1 MEKELYIDH
10 TNEDV
15 LTGTFSGSSRG
26 FGFVSCPDREQ
37 DIFVSASDTKGAFH
51 GDTVRV
57 QITRQAHGER
67 RAEGR
72 IVRILRRNTREIT
85 GVVQKKH
92 HMCTVVPD
100 DPKYGDRIVVRSG
113 KTKGATNGDR
123 VVIRILDYGTAVR
136 KPEAEIFRVIGSI
149 WDPSCDAEAVIISY
163 KIPTMFPRPVLEEA
177 DSIPEEVREE
187 DLTGRKDL
195 RQELTI
201 TIDGDHTK
209 DFDDAVSLTR
219 DGERFRLGVH
229 IADVSHYVREGSLL
243 DQEALLRGTSVYF
256 TDRVIPML
264 PEQLSNGICSLQE
277 GKDRLVLSCIM
288 EIDNKGNIISHE
300 ITEGVI
306 RVDHRMTYPQV
317 SRLLEE
323 EEKDDSILPELMDM
337 LRDMRMLSDLLRKK
351 RMERGGI
358 NFDFEESEIEVDR
371 KGRPISIRAHE
382 RDIASRMIEDF
393 MLAANETVAQDYY
406 WQDQPFLYRS
416 HETPDPDKISRL
428 YYFIR
433 NYGYYFHGRG
443 DTIHP
448 KEFQKLLGQI
458 AGTGEESMIA
468 RLVLRSMKRARYTAE
483 NNGHFGLAAQYY
495 CHFTSPIRR
504 YPDLQIHRIIKEN
517 LQGRLDESRQEHYSR
532 ILPEVADQSSK
543 TERRADEAEREV
555 DKLKKAE
562 YLSERIGQTFT
573 GALSGMTNHG
583 IYVELEN
590 TCEGLIR
597 FDTMDDYYD
606 LDATGCFVTGRRT
619 GKVYHLGDRI
629 EVCVKKVD
637 LITKTV
643 YFEIEEKKSED
654 RKHEGARRKTD
665 RQ

>member
-1 MEKELYIDH
+1 
-10 TNEDV
+10 
-15 LTGTFSGSSRG
+15 
-26 FGFVSCPDREQ
+26 
-37 DIFVSASDTKGAFH
+37 
-51 GDTVRV
+51 
-57 QITRQAHGER
+57 
-67 RAEGR
+67 
-72 IVRILRRNTREIT
+72 
-85 GVVQKKH
+85 
-92 HMCTVVPD
+92 
-100 DPKYGDRIVVRSG
+100 
-113 KTKGATNGDR
+113 
-123 VVIRILDYGTAVR
+123 
-136 KPEAEIFRVIGSI
+136 
-149 WDPSCDAEAVIISY
+149 
-163 KIPTMFPRPVLEEA
+163 
-177 DSIPEEVREE
+177 
-187 DLTGRKDL
+187 
-195 RQELTI
+195 
-201 TIDGDHTK
+201 
-209 DFDDAVSLTR
+209 
-219 DGERFRLGVH
+219 
-229 IADVSHYVREGSLL
+229 
-243 DQEALLRGTSVYF
+243 
-256 TDRVIPML
+256 
-264 PEQLSNGICSLQE
+264 
-277 GKDRLVLSCIM
+277 
-288 EIDNKGNIISHE
+288 
-300 ITEGVI
+300 
-306 RVDHRMTYPQV
+306 
-317 SRLLEE
+317 
-323 EEKDDSILPELMDM
+323 
-337 LRDMRMLSDLLRKK
+337 
-351 RMERGGI
+351 
-358 NFDFEESEIEVDR
+358 
-371 KGRPISIRAHE
+371 
-382 RDIASRMIEDF
+382 MIEDF

-458 AGTGEESMIA
+458 AGTGEENMIA

-517 LQGRLDESRQEHYSR
+517 LHGRLDETRQAHYSR

-543 TERRADEAEREV
+543 TEHRADEAEREV

-573 GALSGMTNHG
+573 GALSGLTNHG

-606 LDATGCFVTGRRT
+606 LDVTGCFVTGRRT

>member
-1 MEKELYIDH
+1 MDKIFMIDNNEEL
-10 TNEDV
+10 
-15 LTGTFSGSSRG
+15 LTGTFSGTARG
-26 FGFVSCPDREQ
+26 FGFVTCADLEE
-37 DIFVSASDTKGAFH
+37 DLFISASDTKGAFH
-51 GDTVRV
+51 GDTVQV
-57 QITRQAHGER
+57 QVMKPAAPGR
-67 RAEGR
+67 RSEGR
-72 IVRILRRNTREIT
+72 IVRIVRRNTREIT

-100 DPKYGDRIVVRSG
+100 EPKYGDRIVVRSG
-113 KTKGATNGDR
+113 KNRGAVDGDR

-136 KPEAEIFRVIGSI
+136 KPEAEVSRVIGSI

-163 KIPTMFPRPVLEEA
+163 KIPTEFPRPVLQEA
-177 DSIPEEVREE
+177 ASIPDRVLEEE
-187 DLTGRKDL
+187 LAGRADL

-209 DFDDAVSLTR
+209 DFDDAVSLR
-219 DGERFRLGVH
+219 RKGENYLLGVH

-243 DQEALLRGTSVYF
+243 DAEALLRGTSVYF

-264 PEQLSNGICSLQE
+264 PEKLSNGICSLQE

-288 EIDNKGNIISHE
+288 EIDKKGAVISHE

-306 RVDHRMTYPQV
+306 CVDQRMTYPQV
-317 SRLLEE
+317 SRILE
-323 EEKDDSILPELMDM
+323 DADVPDCRADILDM
-337 LRDMRMLSDLLRKK
+337 LREMQTLSELLRQR

-358 NFDFEESEIEVDR
+358 SFDFEESEIEVDK
-371 KGRPISIRAHE
+371 KGRPVRISAHE
-382 RDIASRMIEDF
+382 RDLASRMIEDF
-393 MLAANETVAQDYY
+393 MLAANETIAQDYY

-416 HETPDPDKISRL
+416 HETPDPDKIRRL

-433 NYGYYFHGRG
+433 NYGYYFHGRNES
-443 DTIHP
+443 IHP

-517 LQGRLDESRQEHYSR
+517 LRGSLDENRREHYSR
-532 ILPEVADQSSK
+532 ILPEVAVQSSQ

-555 DKLKKAE
+555 VKLKKAE
-562 YLSERIGQTFT
+562 YLSGRIGQEFT
-573 GALSGMTNHG
+573 GVLSGLTNHG
-583 IYVELEN
+583 LYVELDN
-590 TCEGLIR
+590 TCEGLVR
-597 FDTMDDYYD
+597 YDSMDDYYD
-606 LDATGCFVTGRRT
+606 LDETGCFVTGRRS
-619 GKVYHLGDRI
+619 GRVYHLGDRVQI
-629 EVCVKKVD
+629 RVKKVD

-643 YFEIEEKKSED
+643 YFEMEEKKSED

-665 RQ
+665 R